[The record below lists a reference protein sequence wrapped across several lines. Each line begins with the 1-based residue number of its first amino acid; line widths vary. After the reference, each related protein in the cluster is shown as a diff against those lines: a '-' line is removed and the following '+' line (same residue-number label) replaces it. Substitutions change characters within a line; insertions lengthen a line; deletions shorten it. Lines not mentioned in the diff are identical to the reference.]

1 METITR
7 YYRVDSKEIGY
18 IGFTLHAY
26 EGIGVV
32 RTLDPAQ
39 GIIEILISPD
49 FVDEIDRLM
58 DDLQKEIAIEEIDS
72 GEISSIERAEE
83 GV

>member
-1 METITR
+1 MAR
-7 YYRVDSKEIGY
+7 
-18 IGFTLHAY
+18 
-26 EGIGVV
+26 
-32 RTLDPAQ
+32 
-39 GIIEILISPD
+39 IIEILISPD